1 MKNVAMNAAQ
11 ALEAAH
17 PFYPVEAEIV
27 GYLANTSAV
36 PTLLGLFAAG
46 WVVIL
51 GTTLV
56 LVRRHNPTLPGR
68 EKSTI
73 LWFVLTGTIHL
84 FFEGYYAYNHATLSS
99 KQTLF
104 GQLWK
109 EYALSDSRYLTSDP
123 FVLCVESITSAA
135 WGPLSFV
142 VALMI
147 TSEHPFRHPL
157 QAMVSLGQLYGTILY
172 YATSMFDHYHKGL
185 TYCRPEAY
193 YFWGYYFFMNFIWVV
208 IPGTLLYSSMTKSA
222 KAFATLDQQKKQQQG
237 NGHIKKSN

>member
-73 LWFVLTGTIHL
+73 LWFVLSKPEHL
-84 FFEGYYAYNHATLSS
+84 SHA
-99 KQTLF
+99 QR
-104 GQLWK
+104 
-109 EYALSDSRYLTSDP
+109 A
-123 FVLCVESITSAA
+123 
-135 WGPLSFV
+135 
-142 VALMI
+142 
-147 TSEHPFRHPL
+147 
-157 QAMVSLGQLYGTILY
+157 
-172 YATSMFDHYHKGL
+172 
-185 TYCRPEAY
+185 
-193 YFWGYYFFMNFIWVV
+193 
-208 IPGTLLYSSMTKSA
+208 
-222 KAFATLDQQKKQQQG
+222 
-237 NGHIKKSN
+237 